1 MDGQDIFILFLVLP
15 PTTHNTAL
23 VLQMCLPLQCVCV
36 CVRCCRV
43 FACALGWLVRLRVH
57 GRFVRIDL
65 KKDHPDRFATVR
77 HLVDRVL
84 SIEWGKAARV
94 NCPLAWAATRTR
106 QLGMLVDTAKI
117 NRIVTA
123 RGSTTWQSDC
133 HDDIQAILTE
143 DSEVID
149 RMFSSSQV
157 AVTNSRVGVILD
169 GFRKLLAEHKP
180 EKNNVYTTVDIGLVK
195 KEASQMIFD
204 MPG

>member
-1 MDGQDIFILFLVLP
+1 M
-15 PTTHNTAL
+15 
-23 VLQMCLPLQCVCV
+23 
-36 CVRCCRV
+36 
-43 FACALGWLVRLRVH
+43 
-57 GRFVRIDL
+57 

-180 EKNNVYTTVDIGLVK
+180 EKITCTRQWTLG
-195 KEASQMIFD
+195 
-204 MPG
+204 